1 MLKNKTFLVLL
12 ILLLGITFTYA
23 FSASYSTHNIDNIAY
38 VIAIGIDI
46 ADIDNYLKLSFEFID
61 ISSFSEQ
68 SSANSTKPIIEEVSA
83 PSISA
88 GIDIMNAYL
97 GKQINLSHCKIVVF
111 SEEVAKKGILSE
123 ISEFSNDKQ
132 ARASANIVVAKES
145 ARKYLENSMSSLEKT
160 ITKYYDIFTQS
171 TIYTGYTSNIIL
183 GNLYESLL
191 TEESGAIA
199 IYGNILQEPNN
210 KQDSSSQNSQN
221 TSNSESNSS
230 TSSSN
235 TTSSSSSSS
244 SEYSNASSNPD
255 KNSSENYISSS
266 SLENSLKGD
275 KGTLNTGLAVF
286 KDQKFIDTLSSEEAL
301 CRSILSND
309 VDNFFI
315 SISSPFDNKDFID
328 LSISIRRNT
337 KIKIDTSTD
346 SPIIYIDIFIDSKI
360 SNILDDVDYT
370 SDDTLNAISKEVC
383 IRIEEQISKYLNRCS
398 KELDT
403 DLNNFY
409 RFAKKNFLTNDDW
422 NNYNWKDK
430 FKNSSFNINI
440 ENEIIPNLIISRN
453 VP

>member
-1 MLKNKTFLVLL
+1 MLKNKTFIILL

-38 VIAIGIDI
+38 VIAIGIDL
-46 ADIDNYLKLSFEFID
+46 AENNEYLKISFEFID
-61 ISSFSEQ
+61 ISSFSDQ
-68 SSANSTKPIIEEVSA
+68 STSNSTDPIIEEVSA
-83 PSISA
+83 PSIST

-111 SEEVAKKGILSE
+111 SEEVAKRGILSE

-199 IYGNILQEPNN
+199 IYGNILQEPN
-210 KQDSSSQNSQN
+210 SSQDNNSQG
-221 TSNSESNSS
+221 SENSGTESNSNS
-230 TSSSN
+230 TSSASN
-235 TTSSSSSSS
+235 SSSSS
-244 SEYSNASSNPD
+244 SEYSNASGNPD
-255 KNSSENYISSS
+255 QNSSENYISSS

-315 SISSPFDNKDFID
+315 SITSPFDSNDFID
-328 LSISIRRNT
+328 LSLSIRRNT

-346 SPIIYIDIFIDSKI
+346 SPVINIDIFVDSKI
-360 SNILDDVDYT
+360 SNILNNVDYT
-370 SDDTLNAISKEVC
+370 SDEVLNAISEEAS
-383 IRIEEQISKYLNRCS
+383 IRLEEQILKYLNRCT
-398 KELDT
+398 KELNT

-409 RFAKKNFLTNDDW
+409 RFAKMNFLTNDDW

-430 FKNSSFNINI
+430 FKNSTFNINI
-440 ENEIIPNLIISRN
+440 QNEIIPNLIISRN

>member
-1 MLKNKTFLVLL
+1 MKNKTLTILFI
-12 ILLLGITFTYA
+12 ILLSITFTYA

-38 VIAIGIDI
+38 VIAIGIDT
-46 ADIDNYLKLSFEFID
+46 ADIDNYLKISFEFID

-68 SSANSTKPIIEEVSA
+68 SSANSTEPIIEEVSA
-83 PSISA
+83 PSISS

-111 SEEVAKKGILSE
+111 SEDVAKKGILSE

-132 ARASANIVVAKES
+132 ARASANIVIAKES

-183 GNLYESLL
+183 GNIYESLL

-199 IYGNILQEPNN
+199 IYGNILQSSNSNQSNN
-210 KQDSSSQNSQN
+210 SESTKGSSSNS
-221 TSNSESNSS
+221 TGSSNSSSSESNSS
-230 TSSSN
+230 N
-235 TTSSSSSSS
+235 S

-255 KNSSENYISSS
+255 QISSENYISSS

-286 KDQKFIDTLSSEEAL
+286 RDQKFIDTLSSEEAL

-315 SISSPFDNKDFID
+315 SISSPFNSNDLID

-337 KIKIDTSTD
+337 KIKVDTSTD

-360 SNILDDVDYT
+360 SNILNNVDYT
-370 SDDTLNAISKEVC
+370 SDDTLNAISNEVS
-383 IRIEEQISKYLNRCS
+383 IRINEQISKYLNRCA
-398 KELDT
+398 KELDV

-409 RFAKKNFLTNDDW
+409 RFAKRNFLTNDDW
-422 NNYNWKDK
+422 NNYDWKNK
-430 FKNSSFNINI
+430 FKNSTFNINI
-440 ENEIIPNLIISRN
+440 QNEIIPNLIISRN